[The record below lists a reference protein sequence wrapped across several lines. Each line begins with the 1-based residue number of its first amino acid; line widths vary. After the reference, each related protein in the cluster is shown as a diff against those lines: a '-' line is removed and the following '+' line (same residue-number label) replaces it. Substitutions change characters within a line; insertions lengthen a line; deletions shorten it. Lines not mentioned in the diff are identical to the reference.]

1 MWEDGLIRKLR
12 LISKFM
18 TSQPGKQTS
27 TIDILLNIS
36 RSEGNETMK
45 FDELMEFNMRNDFF
59 LNHVENEAGRL
70 VSDLFLFF

>member
-1 MWEDGLIRKLR
+1 
-12 LISKFM
+12 M

-27 TIDILLNIS
+27 TIRILLNIS

-59 LNHVENEAGRL
+59 LNHVENEAERL